1 MTCTGAERILKL
13 RAIELGPW
21 PPPRQ
26 RYNRAVMTP
35 ASAEPA
41 AHDPQA
47 PLPQRATR
55 CPECDAPSGAIRRW
69 PDSPGAWRA
78 SCSRCRHAWLEASRR
93 TLFDTLFHSGDM
105 VLFAG
110 LAGIA
115 VIGSG
120 ILVYALLA
128 PIVGSNDAS
137 AFFLTIIL
145 CLVALVFI
153 GKRRIGS

>member
-1 MTCTGAERILKL
+1 
-13 RAIELGPW
+13 
-21 PPPRQ
+21 
-26 RYNRAVMTP
+26 MTP

-41 AHDPQA
+41 AHHPQA

-69 PDSPGAWRA
+69 PDSPGVWRA

-93 TLFDTLFHSGDM
+93 TLFDTLFHSGDL
-105 VLFAG
+105 VVFAG

-137 AFFLTIIL
+137 AFFSRSSSAWLL
-145 CLVALVFI
+145 SCSSASGVSARSRCVSRGCEPEPALAC
-153 GKRRIGS
+153 